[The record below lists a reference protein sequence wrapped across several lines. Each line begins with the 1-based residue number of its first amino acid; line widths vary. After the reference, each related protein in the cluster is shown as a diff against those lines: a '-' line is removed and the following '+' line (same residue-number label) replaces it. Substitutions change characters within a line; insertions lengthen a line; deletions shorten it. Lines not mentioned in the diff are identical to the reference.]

1 MLNPIQGMANIAD
14 HIRSRAH
21 STVVAA
27 KVDAI
32 QAARQRLGVETKYVD
47 VTIKVGWQYRFSE
60 SRARSEAMAQFI
72 GASNLPKMEV
82 IGTTD
87 PFFHASLDDRL
98 TYMHVSPRFRARAL
112 NLKAA

>member
-47 VTIKVGWQYRFSE
+47 VTIKVGWQYLL
-60 SRARSEAMAQFI
+60 
-72 GASNLPKMEV
+72 NLVLGLKRWPSSSV
-82 IGTTD
+82 RPI
-87 PFFHASLDDRL
+87 
-98 TYMHVSPRFRARAL
+98 SPRWR
-112 NLKAA
+112 